1 MKLQQTPSVVM
12 GFSPLLLPAALA
24 ISLVAGVVG
33 ATYVA
38 SIDKGFR
45 EAYGRIVDSLVTG
58 TLGAVVGGGA
68 VALARRS
75 DQEVPEQ
82 PPVSTES
89 NEP

>member
-1 MKLQQTPSVVM
+1 MKLQQVPSVVTT
-12 GFSPLLLPAALA
+12 FSPVLLPAALA
-24 ISLVAGVVG
+24 VSLVAGVIG

-38 SIDKGFR
+38 SVDKGFR

-75 DQEVPEQ
+75 EEENKEL
-82 PPVSTES
+82 PPVVTES
-89 NEP
+89 NQP

>member
-1 MKLQQTPSVVM
+1 MS
-12 GFSPLLLPAALA
+12 FSPLLLPAALA
-24 ISLVAGVVG
+24 ISLVAGVIG

-58 TLGAVVGGGA
+58 SLGAVVGGGA

-75 DQEVPEQ
+75 EEENTEQ

-89 NEP
+89 NEL